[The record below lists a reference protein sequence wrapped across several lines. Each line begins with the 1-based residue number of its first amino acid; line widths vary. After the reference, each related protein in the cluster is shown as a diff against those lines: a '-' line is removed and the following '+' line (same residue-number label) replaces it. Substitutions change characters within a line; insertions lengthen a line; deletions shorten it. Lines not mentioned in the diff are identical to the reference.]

1 MEWQHVNVKLL
12 VREPEQ
18 VKLEVVIP
26 VFHRWIQEQEQGEL
40 LLDVADY
47 RHVPAGP
54 GVVLIGH
61 DGNYSL
67 DNTGGRLGV
76 RYNRKT
82 PLAGTNQDRLA
93 QAAEAALA
101 ACVRLEREPSLDG
114 TIRFDGREIEVWI
127 NDHLLAPNSAETRR
141 AAHADLQ
148 DFFAHRL
155 GGGEFDLAYPEDP
168 RCLFGVRAT
177 FSAPVDAVA
186 WLENLRA
193 LAPATGSR

>member
-1 MEWQHVNVKLL
+1 MELQHVNVKLL

-26 VFHRWIQEQEQGEL
+26 VFHRWIQEQAKGEL

-47 RHVPAGP
+47 RHVHAGP

-67 DNTGGRLGV
+67 DNTDGRLGV

-82 PLAGTNQDRLA
+82 PLAGTNRDRLA

-101 ACVRLEREPSLDG
+101 ACVHLEREPSLDG

-127 NDHLLAPNSAETRR
+127 NDRLLAPNSAETRR
-141 AAHADLQ
+141 AAHAELQ
-148 DFFAHRL
+148 NFFTNLL
-155 GGGEFDLAYPEDP
+155 GGGEFDLAYPQDP

-177 FSAPVDAVA
+177 VSVPVDALALV
-186 WLENLRA
+186 ENLRA
-193 LAPATGSR
+193 LAPTAESR